1 MRPVRPYV
9 PYLFLVPAFAVFGF
23 AVLAPVVMTGAY
35 SLTEWNGYGE
45 MVFVGLGNYIA
56 IASDALFA
64 QSFLHIAIY
73 ILVTLVLEVVVG
85 LVLAGVIAARP
96 RGSIWFRV
104 AIFTPVMLP
113 MVVVA
118 VLWSFVYNPD
128 FGLVNAALEALG
140 LGDLQRIWLGD
151 PATALLAICVV
162 SGWVFAGF
170 YMTIFYAALRQVPT
184 EVVEAARLDGAS
196 EWQLFW
202 RIKVPMIRNAVEVG
216 ILLCVTGGFQG
227 FDLFYVMTN
236 GGPYYSTEIPTTYL
250 VRAVFKNGEVGY
262 GSAMAVV
269 LTIVVVGV
277 GLILTRIRRIGENR

>member
-1 MRPVRPYV
+1 MKATRPWV
-9 PYLFLVPAFAVFGF
+9 PYLFLVPALAVFGF
-23 AVLAPVVMTGAY
+23 AVLWPVVQTGWY
-35 SLTEWNGYGE
+35 SLTEWNGFGAQ
-45 MVFVGLGNYIA
+45 VFVSVANYVRIA
-56 IASDALFA
+56 TDALFA
-64 QSFLHIAIY
+64 QSFLHVIIY
-73 ILVTLVLEVVVG
+73 ILATLVLEV
-85 LVLAGVIAARP
+85 LAGLILAGIVSSR
-96 RGSIWFRV
+96 RGTLWFRV

-128 FGLVNAALEALG
+128 FGLVNGFLAAVG
-140 LGDLQRIWLGD
+140 LDDWQRVWLGD
-151 PATALLAICVV
+151 PATALIAICVV

-170 YMTIFYAALRQVPT
+170 YMIIFYAAFRQLPA
-184 EVVEAARLDGAS
+184 EVLEAAKLDGAN

-227 FDLFYVMTN
+227 FDLFYVLTN

-250 VRAVFKNGEVGY
+250 VRSVFKNGEVGY

-269 LTIVVVGV
+269 LTLVVVVVG
-277 GLILTRIRRIGENR
+277 LLFARLRKIGEKL

>member
-73 ILVTLVLEVVVG
+73 ILVTLVLEVAVG

-104 AIFTPVMLP
+104 AIFTPVILP

-118 VLWSFVYNPD
+118 LLWRGSRPRPRVWPVRRARRR
-128 FGLVNAALEALG
+128 G
-140 LGDLQRIWLGD
+140 RRRT
-151 PATALLAICVV
+151 PPRP
-162 SGWVFAGF
+162 SGRSRCRAG
-170 YMTIFYAALRQVPT
+170 
-184 EVVEAARLDGAS
+184 
-196 EWQLFW
+196 
-202 RIKVPMIRNAVEVG
+202 
-216 ILLCVTGGFQG
+216 
-227 FDLFYVMTN
+227 
-236 GGPYYSTEIPTTYL
+236 
-250 VRAVFKNGEVGY
+250 
-262 GSAMAVV
+262 
-269 LTIVVVGV
+269 
-277 GLILTRIRRIGENR
+277 